1 MGNDERDTWRVPGL
15 DGLRAIAI
23 GLVIV
28 WHVVYST
35 RFPTARL
42 GPLEP
47 FVRATWSGVDL
58 FFALSGFLITSLML
72 REERRNAAAGR
83 PPTFSLRRFYLRR
96 SLRILPTFYVVF
108 AVLAFVLPLSP
119 VFRSVQVAQLAA
131 SGSRFGLWPYA
142 LFWGNYFAAYAARYV
157 PASSPGAA
165 FGVFWSLCVE
175 EHFYLLWPLFL
186 RAVRGQRARVV
197 LVVAVCAALP
207 ALRFA
212 VQVAGVDNSV
222 AVHNA
227 SHYRFDSLLW
237 GALAALTLD
246 ARWLADVPRR
256 ALLAASSAV
265 VLLLVAT
272 RHLAVVP
279 RGSPFGDAVGLS
291 ALALASALLVAD
303 FARRPDQLAR
313 RLDAA
318 PLRFVGRLSY
328 AMYLVHIPM
337 IDVAKAVV
345 YRFSR
350 AATLGNL
357 ALLVALTAALSVAA
371 AWVLHRAVERP
382 FLKLKARFG

>member
-1 MGNDERDTWRVPGL
+1 MGHDERDRWRVPGL
-15 DGLRAIAI
+15 DGLRALAI
-23 GLVIV
+23 LLVIV
-28 WHVVYST
+28 WHVVFST
-35 RFPTARL
+35 RFPTARF

-83 PPTFSLRRFYLRR
+83 PATFSLRRFYLRR
-96 SLRILPTFYVVF
+96 TLRILPTFYVVF
-108 AVLAFVLPLSP
+108 ALLALVLPLSP
-119 VFRSVQVAQLAA
+119 VFRSVQVAQLHA

-142 LFWGNYFAAYAARYV
+142 TFWGNYFASYASRYV
-157 PASSPGAA
+157 VATSPGAA

-186 RAVRGQRARVV
+186 RAVRGRRARVAAV
-197 LVVAVCAALP
+197 LCVCAALP
-207 ALRFA
+207 VLRFVA
-212 VQVAGVDNSV
+212 QVAGFDNSV
-222 AVHNA
+222 SVHNA
-227 SHYRFDSLLW
+227 SHFRFDSLLW
-237 GALAALTLD
+237 GALAALTLES
-246 ARWLADVPRR
+246 RWLDDAPRR
-256 ALLAASSAV
+256 ALLAAVTAV
-265 VLLLVAT
+265 VALLVGSH
-272 RHLAVVP
+272 HLGVLP

-291 ALALASALLVAD
+291 ALALGGALLVAD
-303 FARRPDQLAR
+303 FARRPEQLAR

-318 PLRFVGRLSY
+318 PLRLVGRLSY

-345 YRFSR
+345 YRYSR

-357 ALLVALTAALSVAA
+357 ALLIALTTALSVAV
-371 AWVLHRAVERP
+371 AWVLHRLVERP